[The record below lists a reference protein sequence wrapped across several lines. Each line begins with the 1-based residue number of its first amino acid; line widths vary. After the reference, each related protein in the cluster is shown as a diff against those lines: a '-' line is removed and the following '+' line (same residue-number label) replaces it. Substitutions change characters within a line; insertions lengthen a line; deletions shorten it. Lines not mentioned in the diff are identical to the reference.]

1 MHMRLYLVQ
10 HGEAVARDTDPERPL
25 SERGQEDI
33 ARLAAWLSERGVT
46 VGQILHSGKTR
57 ARQTAETLEELLPAG
72 RRIQED
78 EDLRPNDSPE
88 AFLQRVRYFRTDTL
102 IAGHMPFVLRAV
114 SVALTGAPDR
124 QLLDFQPGSIAGI
137 ERDEAGP
144 WQLILFARP
153 DVY

>member
-1 MHMRLYLVQ
+1 MRLYLVQ
-10 HGEAVARDTDPERPL
+10 HGEAVQEEIDPDRPL
-25 SERGQEDI
+25 TDRGQEDI
-33 ARLAAWLSERGVT
+33 ARLAAWLSAKGVT

-88 AFLQRVRYFRTDTL
+88 AFMQRVRYFRTDTL
-102 IAGHMPFVLRAV
+102 VAGHMPFVLRAV

-124 QLLDFQPGSIAGI
+124 RLLEFTPGSIACI
-137 ERDEAGP
+137 ERDESGP
-144 WQLILFARP
+144 WKLILFARP
-153 DVY
+153 DAY